1 MVSVG
6 LDRINPP
13 HPLNPQPPF
22 PLLLE
27 DMGQGREMINIMMN
41 IGNIEFKEY
50 PLILAPLED
59 ITDLPFRL
67 ICKQQGVDLMYT
79 EFISSEGLIRDAQK
93 SMLKL
98 ELVEEERPMGIQI
111 FGHDTNSMIRATEI
125 AEQARPDL
133 IDINFGCPVRK
144 VTGKGAGAAMLRDVP
159 KMIEITEAVVKATKL
174 PVTVKTR
181 LGWDEGSKI
190 IVEVAEQLQDTGIA
204 ALTIHGR
211 TRAQLYRGTADWTLI
226 GEVKNNPRMYIPII
240 GNGDITGPEVALDMK
255 NRYGVDGI
263 MIGRA
268 AIGNPWIFREIRQYL
283 KDGSLLPPPNVTERV
298 EVARQHLLHSVEYKG
313 ERRGMFEMRKHYSN
327 YFKGFPNFKPFK
339 MMLMETE
346 EVDGVLEILEEI
358 RGFYQ

>member
-1 MVSVG
+1 MK
-6 LDRINPP
+6 
-13 HPLNPQPPF
+13 
-22 PLLLE
+22 
-27 DMGQGREMINIMMN
+27 
-41 IGNIEFKEY
+41 IGNILFDEY

-67 ICKQQGVDLMYT
+67 ICKQQGADLMYT

-93 SMLKL
+93 SVIKLKL
-98 ELVEEERPMGIQI
+98 VDEERPMGIQI

-125 AEQARPDL
+125 AEQANPDL

-159 KMIEITEAVVKATKL
+159 KMIEITEAVVKATRL

-181 LGWDEGSKI
+181 LGWDEESKN

-211 TRAQLYRGTADWTLI
+211 TRSQLYRGVADWTLI
-226 GEVKNNPRMYIPII
+226 GEVKNNPRMSIPII
-240 GNGDITGPEVALDMK
+240 GNGDITGAEVALEMR
-255 NRYGVDGI
+255 NRYGVDGL

-268 AIGNPWIFREIRQYL
+268 AIGNPWIFREIKQYFHDGNMPPTPDI
-283 KDGSLLPPPNVTERV
+283 KDRV
-298 EVARQHLLHSVEYKG
+298 EVCKQHLLHSAQYKG
-313 ERRGMFEMRKHYSN
+313 ERRGMFEMRKHYTN

-339 MMLMETE
+339 MKLMGTE
-346 EVDGVLEILEEI
+346 EVETVVNILEEI
-358 RGFYQ
+358 KEYYLSTSPP